1 VRPIGNDY
9 HAGVGT
15 LQWVVDSYNLAY
27 AVLLLTGGL
36 LADLYGRR
44 LVFMAATCRDNPE
57 QAKTVPLS
65 THRKRPRDPA
75 QLARGGYQS
84 SAGLFLGNFTPQ
96 SRVAP
101 FARASG
107 VRPRG
112 GVDLSRHDCSP
123 SAVTCFVQAWSS
135 DSQSVARYS
144 CCRSPAGA
152 AGWSWC
158 RYRTAMKYVMAAST
172 APATAKPIMTSRGSS
187 TEAAG
192 CLSWYP
198 IHVAF

>member
-1 VRPIGNDY
+1 M
-9 HAGVGT
+9 AT
-15 LQWVVDSYNLAY
+15 LQRKPSLDILSGESHLQRQPGTSKDRSIVYPS
-27 AVLLLTGGL
+27 
-36 LADLYGRR
+36 
-44 LVFMAATCRDNPE
+44 
-57 QAKTVPLS
+57 KTPPRS
-65 THRKRPRDPA
+65 RPAR
-75 QLARGGYQS
+75 QARGGYQS

-123 SAVTCFVQAWSS
+123 STVTCFVQAWSS

-172 APATAKPIMTSRGSS
+172 APATAKPIMTSRGIFDGGGGMSVMVS
-187 TEAAG
+187 H
-192 CLSWYP
+192 
-198 IHVAF
+198 HVAF